1 MYVLRFIDDR
11 DISKSMTLTSKVFQ
25 SKDEKVIEA
34 IIENVCKNN
43 GFDYNGMTFKK
54 KKDCYIIDFG
64 YKDKH
69 FFLAPETKEELKERL
84 KRENEQINKQ

>member
-54 KKDCYIIDFG
+54 
-64 YKDKH
+64 
-69 FFLAPETKEELKERL
+69 
-84 KRENEQINKQ
+84 